1 MAATDRLRRVLGS
14 TLGLACARR
23 LGDRDQRKRRQEGRK
38 DPRPP
43 QTSPHAPLPSDV
55 PLLSEAG
62 VLVLSTGGHLRFGQ
76 MQNYLLTTL
85 DGGTRVITE
94 PLPAVRSV
102 AIGFWIGAG
111 SRDEDDARAG
121 MSHFLEH
128 LLFKGTPSYS
138 AVDIAEIFD
147 RFGGELNAATARDYT
162 VVYAR
167 VLDEHIETAL
177 DVMTDMV
184 FTPAFAEIDAERE
197 VVLEEIAMIEDSP
210 QELIH
215 DLITEAVFGDHPLG
229 RPVLGSADVI
239 ANVTRRS
246 ISAYHRLRYTAGN
259 VVVAAAGS
267 VDHKKL
273 GKLVQRM
280 SGKLREPPTRKPAAR
295 APLVAPPPPSLRF
308 ERKSTEQYHVCLG
321 APGISRSDKRRFTA
335 SILDGVLGG
344 SASSRLFQE
353 IREKRGLAYSVYT
366 FSSQYA
372 DTGQI
377 GVYVGTRE
385 ENLPA
390 CLEICAEQV
399 GAVAAGELTA
409 DELERAKENMKG
421 RIMLAMELTSN
432 RMSRLGKSLITD
444 SELLSLDR
452 ILAEIEAVD
461 ADSVAQLA
469 EVLLAPE
476 KLSVAGIGPSEDRLL
491 AAVEPICPHLVT
503 AAAA

>member
-1 MAATDRLRRVLGS
+1 V
-14 TLGLACARR
+14 
-23 LGDRDQRKRRQEGRK
+23 
-38 DPRPP
+38 
-43 QTSPHAPLPSDV
+43 
-55 PLLSEAG
+55 
-62 VLVLSTGGHLRFGQ
+62 
-76 MQNYLLTTL
+76 QNYLLTTL
-85 DGGTRVITE
+85 DGGARVITE
-94 PLPAVRSV
+94 PLPTVRSV

-111 SRDEDDARAG
+111 SRDEDETRAG
-121 MSHFLEH
+121 LSHFLEH
-128 LLFKGTPSYS
+128 LLFKGTRSYS
-138 AVDIAEIFD
+138 AVEIAEIFD

-167 VLDEHIETAL
+167 FLDEHIEAAL

-184 FTPAFAEIDAERE
+184 FAPAFADIDAERE

-215 DLITEAVFGDHPLG
+215 DLLTEAVFGDHPLG
-229 RPVLGSADVI
+229 RPVLGRADVI
-239 ANVTRRS
+239 ESVTRRS
-246 ISAYHRLRYTAGN
+246 IAAYHRSRYTAGN

-267 VDHKKL
+267 IDHEQLVALVERTSQKL
-273 GKLVQRM
+273 AQ
-280 SGKLREPPTRKPAAR
+280 PPARKPSAR
-295 APLVAPPPPSLRF
+295 APFVAPPPPSLRF

-377 GVYVGTRE
+377 GLYVGTRE

-390 CLEICAEQV
+390 CLEICAEQIR
-399 GAVAAGELTA
+399 ALAAGDLSEE
-409 DELERAKENMKG
+409 ELERAKENMKG

-452 ILAEIEAVD
+452 VIAEIEAVD
-461 ADSVAQLA
+461 ADAIAQLA
-469 EVLLAPE
+469 DVLLEPS
-476 KLSVAGIGPSEDRLL
+476 KLSVAGIGPSEERLL
-491 AAVEPICPHLVT
+491 AAVERFSPHLV
-503 AAAA
+503 AAAAA

>member
-1 MAATDRLRRVLGS
+1 
-14 TLGLACARR
+14 
-23 LGDRDQRKRRQEGRK
+23 
-38 DPRPP
+38 
-43 QTSPHAPLPSDV
+43 
-55 PLLSEAG
+55 
-62 VLVLSTGGHLRFGQ
+62 
-76 MQNYLLTTL
+76 MQNYLVTTL
-85 DGGTRVITE
+85 DGGARVITE
-94 PLPAVRSV
+94 PLPSVRSV
-102 AIGFWIGAG
+102 AIGFWIGSG
-111 SRDEDDARAG
+111 SRDEDESRAG
-121 MSHFLEH
+121 VSHFLEH
-128 LLFKGTPSYS
+128 LLFKGTGSYS
-138 AVDIAEIFD
+138 AVEIAEIFD

-167 VLDEHIETAL
+167 FLDEHIEAAL

-184 FTPAFAEIDAERE
+184 FAPAFADIDSERE

-229 RPVLGSADVI
+229 RPVLGRAEVI
-239 ANVTRRS
+239 ESVGRRS
-246 ISAYHRLRYTAGN
+246 IAAYHRSRYTAGN

-267 VDHKKL
+267 IDHEELVQLVERMSQKL
-273 GKLVQRM
+273 G
-280 SGKLREPPTRKPAAR
+280 EPPARKPSVR
-295 APLVAPPPPSLRF
+295 APFVAPPPPSLRF

-377 GVYVGTRE
+377 GLYVGTRE

-390 CLEICAEQV
+390 CLEICAEQI
-399 GAVAAGELTA
+399 GLVAAGELSEE
-409 DELERAKENMKG
+409 ELDRAKENMKG

-452 ILAEIEAVD
+452 VIAEIEAVD
-461 ADSVAQLA
+461 GTSVAQLA
-469 EVLLAPE
+469 EVLLEPS
-476 KLSVAGIGPSEDRLL
+476 KLSVAGIGPSEERLL
-491 AAVEPICPHLVT
+491 EAVERFSPHLVT